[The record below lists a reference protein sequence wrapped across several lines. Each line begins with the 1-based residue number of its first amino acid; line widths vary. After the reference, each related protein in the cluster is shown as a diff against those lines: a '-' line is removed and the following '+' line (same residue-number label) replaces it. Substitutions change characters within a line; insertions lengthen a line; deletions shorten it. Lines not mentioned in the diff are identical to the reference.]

1 MAHKINVL
9 PESFL
14 IMAALIVSLQWP
26 IIRCIIRLFTEKPY
40 HIGCIHIVHSPMY
53 ILICV
58 FRSFASVAALSK
70 IDIAFHQSV
79 FSDISE
85 ILITVMPLIWAFPYV
100 YILQWPEL
108 VKSVILSHRHSKAVI
123 TKCSCQWPYTIL
135 YIILELFVYLDS
147 ISLYRYY
154 QGLYSVIKYFNTN
167 HEVAYGLYFNSS
179 GLAKQR

>member
-1 MAHKINVL
+1 MSLQIFSLPTLICKSLITLTALKCVWPCMAHKINVL

-26 IIRCIIRLFTEKPY
+26 IIICIIRLFTEKPY
-40 HIGCIHIVHSPMY
+40 HIGCIHIVHSPVH

-100 YILQWPEL
+100 YIL
-108 VKSVILSHRHSKAVI
+108 
-123 TKCSCQWPYTIL
+123 
-135 YIILELFVYLDS
+135 
-147 ISLYRYY
+147 
-154 QGLYSVIKYFNTN
+154 
-167 HEVAYGLYFNSS
+167 
-179 GLAKQR
+179 